1 MTETA
6 DDLLGRYLDGLNL
19 ELVALET
26 LLQLAA
32 AQDAASETGDAEA
45 LLALLAQRS
54 STVTALMDVERE
66 VAGCRAKIAGQFGD
80 AQGLTTTSV
89 EDVRLRHRLA
99 AERLSRI
106 DGHDRRTLEHLSRAE
121 STRRD
126 SSQMLDA
133 AEATLAAYR
142 KALAPPE
149 SRSGLIDRRG

>member
-6 DDLLGRYLDGLNL
+6 DDLLGRYLVGLDL

-26 LLQLAA
+26 MLHLAE
-32 AQDAASETGDAEA
+32 AQEVASETGDAEA

-54 STVTALMDVERE
+54 STLSGLMDVERE
-66 VAGCRAKIAGQFGD
+66 IAGCRAKVAGQFGG
-80 AQGLTTTSV
+80 AQARATPSV
-89 EDVRLRHRLA
+89 EDVRQRHRLA